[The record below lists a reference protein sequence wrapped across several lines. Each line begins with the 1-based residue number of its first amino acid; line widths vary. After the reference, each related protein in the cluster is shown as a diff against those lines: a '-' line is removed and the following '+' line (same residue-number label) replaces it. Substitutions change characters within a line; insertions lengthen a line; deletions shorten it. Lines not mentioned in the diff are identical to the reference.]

1 MFRPGERAFTLLEVL
16 VALAII
22 GVLLPPLLLNTAQRV
37 NGMKQMEDRL
47 IASMVANN
55 QLTLLQLRV
64 RWAGG
69 NPRRSEEGSEQLSG
83 RQWLWKLAAQTT
95 DVADY
100 WRVTVT
106 VANEDDK
113 DQVLSE
119 ISGFVRA
126 GQG

>member
-1 MFRPGERAFTLLEVL
+1 MLKAKKHAFTLLEVL

-22 GVLLPPLLLNTAQRV
+22 GLVIPPLLLNTAQKV
-37 NGMKQMEDRL
+37 NSIKQMEDRL
-47 IASMVANN
+47 VASMVANN

-64 RWAGG
+64 RWSGSK
-69 NPRRSEEGSEQLSG
+69 PRRSEEGAAELSG

-95 DVADY
+95 DVPDY

-106 VANEDDK
+106 VASEDNK
-113 DQVLSE
+113 DYVLSE